1 MKKREE
7 IIKIIIEETEAQ
19 GMKRSE
25 LAKQSGCTRRQI
37 DYIFKGER
45 GISIDLA
52 DAVLK
57 VLGKQ
62 IKIVPGK
69 NAKE

>member
-1 MKKREE
+1 MKKSIGEA
-7 IIKIIIEETEAQ
+7 EAQ

-52 DAVLK
+52 DTVLK

-62 IKIVPGK
+62 IKIVPDK
-69 NAKE
+69 KAKE

>member
-1 MKKREE
+1 MKKSEE
-7 IIKIIIEETEAQ
+7 VIKIIIRETEAR

-25 LAKQSGCTRRQI
+25 LAKKSGCTRRQL

-62 IKIVPGK
+62 IKIVSDK
-69 NAKE
+69 RAKE